1 MVTWSFFVLDEAQGR
16 GKQIMMF
23 DEDLCFWS
31 WEEDIITC
39 KFYLDH
45 LNDWS
50 KNLNI
55 SKLVEK
61 LKMFG
66 YIKNA
71 YDVRNQAFK
80 LCGYKNWC
88 WR

>member
-1 MVTWSFFVLDEAQGR
+1 
-16 GKQIMMF
+16 MMF

-31 WEEDIITC
+31 WEEDVITC

-66 YIKNA
+66 YLKNA
-71 YDVRNQAFK
+71 YDVRIRLSNYAAIRTGVGDDKTNTQEKRVYK
-80 LCGYKNWC
+80 LLEKI
-88 WR
+88 

>member
-1 MVTWSFFVLDEAQGR
+1 
-16 GKQIMMF
+16 MMF

-71 YDVRNQAFK
+71 YDVRIRLSNYAAIRTGVGDDKTNVQEK
-80 LCGYKNWC
+80 RVYELLEEI
-88 WR
+88 

>member
-1 MVTWSFFVLDEAQGR
+1 
-16 GKQIMMF
+16 MMF

-31 WEEDIITC
+31 WEEDVITC
-39 KFYLDH
+39 KFYLDN

-61 LKMFG
+61 LKMFV
-66 YIKNA
+66 YLKNA
-71 YDVRNQAFK
+71 YDVRIRLSNYAAIRTGVGDDKTNTQEK
-80 LCGYKNWC
+80 KSI
-88 WR
+88 

>member
-1 MVTWSFFVLDEAQGR
+1 MTFE
-16 GKQIMMF
+16 
-23 DEDLCFWS
+23 EELCFWS
-31 WEEDIITC
+31 WEEDVITC

-71 YDVRNQAFK
+71 SDVRIRLSNYAAIRTGVGDDKTNVQEK
-80 LCGYKNWC
+80 RVYELLEEI
-88 WR
+88 

>member
-1 MVTWSFFVLDEAQGR
+1 
-16 GKQIMMF
+16 MMF

-50 KNLNI
+50 KKFNI

-71 YDVRNQAFK
+71 YDVRIRLSNYAAIRTGVGDNKTNVQEK
-80 LCGYKNWC
+80 RVYELLEEI
-88 WR
+88 